1 LRGRLGTL
9 HFFGWTSP
17 TILPPT
23 AFNDA
28 PDSSCKV

>member
-1 LRGRLGTL
+1 LQGRLGTD
-9 HFFGWTSP
+9 HSFGSTSP

-28 PDSSCKV
+28 PDSSASV